1 LGEDDGKLDAL
12 RGAQTTMLLYYGGQS
27 DQLRGL
33 EGKSE
38 KIDPDKK
45 PVPTKTA
52 TRLDPRSL
60 AAFQLSGEWRE

>member
-1 LGEDDGKLDAL
+1 
-12 RGAQTTMLLYYGGQS
+12 MLLYYGGQS